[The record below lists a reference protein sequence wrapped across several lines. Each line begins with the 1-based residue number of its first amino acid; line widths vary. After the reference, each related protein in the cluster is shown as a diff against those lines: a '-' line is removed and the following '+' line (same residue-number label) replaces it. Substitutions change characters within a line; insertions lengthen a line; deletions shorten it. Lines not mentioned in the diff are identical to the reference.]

1 MNEFAQIL
9 VAHCVEH
16 EFKVESIG
24 LDRKNSVKYYL
35 GFSFKID
42 RAMKKEDTLQRYKRI
57 IEYFFA
63 PGGPLIKDHSSPK
76 SSKDHLETIDTSC
89 KLSCSE

>member
-1 MNEFAQIL
+1 MDTLTPVQLESIKEGLNEFAQNL

-16 EFKVESIG
+16 EFKVENIG

-35 GFSFKID
+35 GFGFKID

-57 IEYFFA
+57 I
-63 PGGPLIKDHSSPK
+63 
-76 SSKDHLETIDTSC
+76 
-89 KLSCSE
+89 